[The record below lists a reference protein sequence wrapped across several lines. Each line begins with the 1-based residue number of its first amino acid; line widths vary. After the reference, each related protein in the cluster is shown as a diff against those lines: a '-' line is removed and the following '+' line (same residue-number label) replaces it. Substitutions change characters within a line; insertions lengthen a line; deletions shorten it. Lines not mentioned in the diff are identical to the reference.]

1 MSSMTHAVRSDDFDR
16 DTFRDVVGHFASGVS
31 VITTIDGG
39 VPFGS
44 TVSAVSSLSME
55 PPMMLVCLNGS
66 STTHAAVESSGRYA
80 INILSAQQGDLAS
93 VFARRADD
101 KFDRVPHTVSDAGL
115 PLIEGALA
123 TIECEVVESPR
134 GGTHTIFIGRVISA
148 AAAPGHPLTY
158 YRGRF
163 GAFEDAQEA
172 KAYAAMRRWVLGR
185 RTPVGGC
192 IDIEKVAEELR
203 LQPAP
208 VYNALIRLAAQPLV
222 SRGRDGEFIVE
233 SLTADIIDALYDARA
248 VVEGGVLEAHL
259 ESAGDQELAEIAER
273 SRHLLDMQVTTED
286 QLDEFLDANL
296 EFHCAIVALAH
307 SRPLVDRF
315 REFSVAPALR
325 GTYQDVLWQT
335 RAGHRFVDE
344 MTRAVLARDSRTA
357 RTLAKT
363 QVAFV
368 KRGAREAVERLGGSV

>member
-1 MSSMTHAVRSDDFDR
+1 MSSTTRTAGDFDR
-16 DTFRDVVGHFASGVS
+16 DLFRDVVGHFASGVS
-31 VITTIDGG
+31 IITTIDEG

-66 STTHAAVESSGRYA
+66 STTHAAVERSGRYA
-80 INILSAQQGDLAS
+80 INILSAQQGEIAAA
-93 VFARRADD
+93 FARRADD
-101 KFDRVPHTVSDAGL
+101 KFERVSHSVSDAGL
-115 PLIEGALA
+115 PLIAGALA

-148 AAAPGHPLTY
+148 SAGAGHPLTY

-163 GAFEDAQEA
+163 GVFEDAQERA
-172 KAYAAMRRWVLGR
+172 AYAAMRRWVLGR
-185 RTPVGGC
+185 RTPVGDS

-203 LQPAP
+203 LQPASI
-208 VYNALIRLAAQPLV
+208 YNALIRLAAQPFV
-222 SRGRDGEFIVE
+222 GRGRDGEFLVE
-233 SLTADIIDALYDARA
+233 SLTADTIDALYDARA
-248 VVEGGVLEAHL
+248 VVEAGVLEAHL
-259 ESAGDQELAEIAER
+259 ESADDQEIAEIAER
-273 SRHLLDMQVTTED
+273 SRQLLDMEVTTED

-296 EFHCAIVALAH
+296 EFHCAIVGLAR

-335 RAGHRFVDE
+335 RAGHGFVDE
-344 MTRAVLARDSRTA
+344 MTRAVLARDSRSA
-357 RTLAKT
+357 RTLAKS

-368 KRGAREAVERLGGSV
+368 KRGAREAVERLGGSI